1 MAMKPLGIVTGL
13 AREIAC
19 LHPADRAGGCVF
31 AAGGS
36 GPRAYATAKA
46 WVAAGAVSGLVS
58 FGIAGALDPALR
70 PGEFVI
76 AREVVDA
83 EGGSWLAPAEWQSRI
98 AAALPGARRGAMF
111 GADRPVAS
119 PADKAALFDAFGALA
134 VDMESHGV
142 ARAAAEGEIPF
153 VAVRV
158 VADPAQRALPRAALA
173 GMDESGGTRI
183 APVLRALAAR
193 PADVP
198 ALLRVARDA
207 GTAFAALKA
216 AAAKAPLTA
225 ILADARA

>member
-1 MAMKPLGIVTGL
+1 MKPLGIVTGL

-19 LHPADRAGGCVF
+19 LHPIDRAGTHVF

-36 GPRAYATAKA
+36 FPRAYGAAKA
-46 WVAAGAVSGLVS
+46 WVEAGAVAGLVS

-70 PGEFVI
+70 PGEIVV

-98 AAALPGARRGAMF
+98 AAALPGARRGAIF
-111 GADRPVAS
+111 GAGRPVAS

-142 ARAAAEGEIPF
+142 ARAAAEAELPF

-158 VADPAQRALPRAALA
+158 VADPAERALPRAALA
-173 GMDESGGTRI
+173 GMDERGGTRI

-193 PADVP
+193 PAEVP

-207 GTAFAALKA
+207 GAAFAALKA
-216 AAAKAPLTA
+216 AMARAPLA
-225 ILADARA
+225 ALLAEARA